1 MDFDPDDI
9 DLIPRCGLVGTYHA
23 DPSPFIDNLEEVIFP
38 ELKELYLVQTNQG
51 KIGVILPLI
60 FSNLLKE
67 HEVYHSDLYSEKGCQ
82 IFFDDLNIAKKVL
95 KDTWLWN
102 DNIIDED
109 IETKNE
115 SEFKNDAGSIIK
127 LQCDK
132 KEFYKVNTQ
141 YGYGFIKKDH
151 LNSLLS
157 KIYG

>member
-1 MDFDPDDI
+1 MNLQDPLVVKDFA
-9 DLIPRCGLVGTYHA
+9 Y
-23 DPSPFIDNLEEVIFP
+23 
-38 ELKELYLVQTNQG
+38 
-51 KIGVILPLI
+51 
-60 FSNLLKE
+60 
-67 HEVYHSDLYSEKGCQ
+67 Q

-95 KDTWLWN
+95 KDIWLWN

-115 SEFKNDAGSIIK
+115 PELKNDAGSIIR
-127 LQCDK
+127 LQCDE